1 MDEYY
6 LIKSKYL
13 DNKNILRNIYY
24 YLSITKEDND
34 TYTINAGNPKKT
46 SCLTI
51 IITNNKKTAILN
63 NVSFKTGKC
72 ALLFDDY
79 KKGSIKNL
87 VKCLLMFC
95 CKKFPFIT
103 KFILTDNSTIDCGII
118 EISLAD
124 LEYIKYGKTWYEKY
138 FGAKPLYKNTIN
150 KIKEELENIK
160 NKNLNQ
166 SLIKDAKKYYDIY
179 YTKNNV
185 NKLIDVLKEYY
196 NKNLTYGE
204 YINLL
209 NNNDYDC
216 STYCYIFNKIFE
228 KKLYGEEWIIKINSV
243 KKYSNDTIYTSK
255 KIEKIKKNSNI
266 EKYNNIVNKLDI
278 NKYKNMMQ
286 DGFVKIYDKN

>member
-1 MDEYY
+1 MSEYY

-13 DNKNILRNIYY
+13 DKKNILKNIYY

-34 TYTINAGNPKKT
+34 TYIINSGNPKKT
-46 SCLTI
+46 SCITI

-72 ALLFDDY
+72 SLLFDDY
-79 KKGSIKNL
+79 QKGSIKNL
-87 VKCLLMFC
+87 VKCSLIFC
-95 CKKFPFIT
+95 YKKFPFIK

-124 LEYIKYGKTWYEKY
+124 LQYVKYGKTWYQKY
-138 FGAKPLYKNTIN
+138 FGAKPFYKN
-150 KIKEELENIK
+150 KIKIIKRELKNIK
-160 NKNLNQ
+160 NKKLTT
-166 SLIKDAKKYYDIY
+166 SFIKDAKKYYDIY

-204 YINLL
+204 YINIL

-216 STYCYIFNKIFE
+216 STYCYIFNEIFG

-266 EKYNNIVNKLDI
+266 ERYNNIVNKLDI
-278 NKYKNMMQ
+278 NKYKNMKV
-286 DGFVKIYDKN
+286 DFKKSTAKV